1 MIEQRQ
7 SMDPEKPDHPK
18 AEEITA
24 EKKEFSFKLDEPVT
38 MALNIPL
45 TNVGSNE
52 EDSLSFIVLGKDS
65 VEAQASLLASYVDI
79 QQKSMS
85 IDYKSMVS
93 SLSITEMQRRL
104 TELLQENVKL
114 KETLRQ
120 NNESMKQQFN
130 TLAMWQEE
138 VTKVHQNHKQK
149 FAETKDLI
157 NHLKQENTELKTKLW
172 LSQHTED
179 LGYKAISAISESDTI
194 NASTNQE
201 LEQNM
206 PKLTDAV
213 SNIAIEKC
221 KELITSVISEKFADK
236 ELQQKLQQLKV
247 EKELESAMKSL
258 SCSDNCSY
266 VKPVEV
272 LKCSEAC
279 SAKNQEI
286 ARLKESIDLLEQKLQ
301 CVLTPV
307 ELHDLSETSSNL
319 NRQNLSQNM
328 NQYNERVQEL
338 TEYFI
343 TQIERFSVVEKNLK
357 EITDILRLDEDSSIM
372 QSKEKLCQ
380 CYKQLADEQIKII
393 TDKQT
398 LIKSKNLFHK
408 IFLDYISILYELEI
422 MIGENAKLKV
432 LKDNSARENSQTLEQ
447 LEQIKRDQQSLEM
460 NKKNFDQEKDSL
472 KKEKRSLESQKKS
485 LDLERMSLHDER
497 KFLEQEKI
505 SLNEEKTSLDHQSKL
520 YEDCEKDLQNEK
532 RILHVRYEQLLS
544 ETNSLRQEIEEKNV
558 EFQKIMEQLAQST
571 EEIHLLRSQLSL
583 YEEDFQHEKKFAE
596 ALLEEKNKLSTELQK
611 QIDFNKQLQ
620 KSGNIPNSSGNPRYP
635 NDFSTVSLCPKCSM
649 AFHNLPDL
657 MTHIE
662 RCLSID

>member
-1 MIEQRQ
+1 
-7 SMDPEKPDHPK
+7 
-18 AEEITA
+18 
-24 EKKEFSFKLDEPVT
+24 
-38 MALNIPL
+38 
-45 TNVGSNE
+45 
-52 EDSLSFIVLGKDS
+52 
-65 VEAQASLLASYVDI
+65 
-79 QQKSMS
+79 
-85 IDYKSMVS
+85 
-93 SLSITEMQRRL
+93 
-104 TELLQENVKL
+104 
-114 KETLRQ
+114 
-120 NNESMKQQFN
+120 
-130 TLAMWQEE
+130 
-138 VTKVHQNHKQK
+138 
-149 FAETKDLI
+149 
-157 NHLKQENTELKTKLW
+157 
-172 LSQHTED
+172 
-179 LGYKAISAISESDTI
+179 
-194 NASTNQE
+194 
-201 LEQNM
+201 
-206 PKLTDAV
+206 
-213 SNIAIEKC
+213 
-221 KELITSVISEKFADK
+221 
-236 ELQQKLQQLKV
+236 
-247 EKELESAMKSL
+247 
-258 SCSDNCSY
+258 
-266 VKPVEV
+266 
-272 LKCSEAC
+272 
-279 SAKNQEI
+279 
-286 ARLKESIDLLEQKLQ
+286 
-301 CVLTPV
+301 
-307 ELHDLSETSSNL
+307 
-319 NRQNLSQNM
+319 M

-558 EFQKIMEQLAQST
+558 EFQKIMEQLAQSV
-571 EEIHLLRSQLSL
+571 
-583 YEEDFQHEKKFAE
+583 
-596 ALLEEKNKLSTELQK
+596 
-611 QIDFNKQLQ
+611 
-620 KSGNIPNSSGNPRYP
+620 SGF
-635 NDFSTVSLCPKCSM
+635 FS
-649 AFHNLPDL
+649 
-657 MTHIE
+657 
-662 RCLSID
+662 